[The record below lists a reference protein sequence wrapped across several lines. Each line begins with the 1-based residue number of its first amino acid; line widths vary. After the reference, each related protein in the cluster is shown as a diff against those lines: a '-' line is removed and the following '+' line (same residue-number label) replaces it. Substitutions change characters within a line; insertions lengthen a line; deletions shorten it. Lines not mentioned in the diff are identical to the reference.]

1 MIPTQVDVG
10 DIMEQLNYTAGYRT
24 VDDFRVYH
32 LSAHTNTMDSMATD
46 LNTFDENPDVKPSSW
61 LAVASIVPEL
71 GNNCYL
77 FKVAAGERWM
87 DVIESP
93 PDLATLKERPT
104 AYGNPILFPFPNR
117 IRGGTFSFEGET
129 YQFDKPPESPTAI
142 HGLLLNQPY
151 QVDRRSAGRD
161 GALLACSLDTR
172 DFPDIG
178 RQYPFPFKIQITYT
192 LGPASPTN
200 GAPDSPPETPTVCL
214 KMDVSITNTGER
226 NMPMGFG
233 IHPYFHTLLA
243 PNSDAT
249 QAMITVPAG
258 KYWELDEVLVPT
270 GKTFPVSGALDLR
283 NGQPSAS
290 AELDHVFTDV
300 QLTDGISRCI
310 IDNRDTGH
318 GMILES
324 DAQFRE
330 LVVYTPPGRPSIC
343 FEPYTCPT
351 DAINLEAKGI
361 PAGVIV
367 LSPDET
373 FSATVRMIPIQ

>member
-1 MIPTQVDVG
+1 MEHLSYAISSRAVDG
-10 DIMEQLNYTAGYRT
+10 FG
-24 VDDFRVYH
+24 VYH
-32 LSAHTNTMDSMATD
+32 LSASQSNAVDSTGAD
-46 LNTFDENPDVKPSSW
+46 INTFADSPDFKPSDW
-61 LAVASIVPEL
+61 LAAASIVPEL

-77 FKVAAGERWM
+77 FKVADGNRWM

-117 IRGGTFSFEGET
+117 IRGGMFTFEGET
-129 YQFDKPPESPTAI
+129 YQFDKPPESPTSI

-151 QVDRRSAGRD
+151 QVERRSAGKD
-161 GALLACSLDTR
+161 GALLICSLDTR
-172 DFPDIG
+172 DFPEIG
-178 RQYPFPFKIQITYT
+178 RQYPFPFKIQITYI
-192 LGPASPTN
+192 LGPVSPTN
-200 GAPDSPPETPTVCL
+200 GAPDSPPEIPTLCL

-233 IHPYFHTLLA
+233 IHPYFHALLA
-243 PNSDAT
+243 PDSDAT
-249 QAMITVPAG
+249 QAMITVPAA
-258 KYWELDEVLVPT
+258 KYWELDEALVPT
-270 GKTFPVSGALDLR
+270 GKTFPASGVLDLR
-283 NGQPSAS
+283 NGQPYAN

-310 IDNRDTGH
+310 IDNRDTGR

-330 LVVYTPPGRPSIC
+330 LVVYTPPGRSSIC

-361 PAGVIV
+361 SAGVRV

-373 FSATVRMIPIQ
+373 FSATVRIIPIQ

>member
-1 MIPTQVDVG
+1 MEPLSYAISSRGVDG
-10 DIMEQLNYTAGYRT
+10 FG
-24 VDDFRVYH
+24 VYH
-32 LSAHTNTMDSMATD
+32 LSAHQPNAVDSTGVD
-46 LNTFDENPDVKPSSW
+46 LNTYAENPDFKPSAW
-61 LAVASIVPEL
+61 LAAASIVPEL

-77 FKVAAGERWM
+77 FKVADGDRWM

-117 IRGGTFSFEGET
+117 IRGGTFTFEGET
-129 YQFDKPPESPTAI
+129 YQFDKQPESPTSI

-151 QVDRRSAGRD
+151 QVERRSAGRD
-161 GALLACSLDTR
+161 GAILVCSLDTR
-172 DFPDIG
+172 DFPDIR
-178 RQYPFPFKIQITYT
+178 RQYPFPFKIEITYT
-192 LGPASPTN
+192 LGPVSPTN
-200 GAPDSPPETPTVCL
+200 GAPDSSTETPTLCL
-214 KMDVSITNTGER
+214 KMDVSITNTSER

-233 IHPYFHTLLA
+233 IHPYFHALLT
-243 PNSDAT
+243 PDSEAT
-249 QAMITVPAG
+249 QAMITVPAA

-270 GKTFPVSGALDLR
+270 GKTFPVSGTLDLQT
-283 NGQPSAS
+283 GQPYANV
-290 AELDHVFTDV
+290 ELDHVFTDV
-300 QLTDGISRCI
+300 QLTEGISRCI
-310 IDNRDTGH
+310 IDNRDTGR
-318 GMILES
+318 GTVLES

-330 LVVYTPPGRPSIC
+330 LVVYKPPGRPSIC

-373 FSATVRMIPIQ
+373 FSTTVRIIPIQRY